1 MLSAIMSV
9 LDWIKQGAITAY
21 WIHPSFFC
29 CRLESGSWLEH
40 RGYSSAPLLSS
51 CFRTGYNSSIVL
63 RVCTKLDVPGKAV
76 EETVQEACESDTQT
90 TTSDSCRPEEAA
102 VILKLFLYSDRPYVI
117 RPGNTSLNTVPHA
130 AQTTASKHD
139 HPVGSCGPG
148 DRVDRT

>member
-90 TTSDSCRPEEAA
+90 TTSDSCRPEEASSYTQA
-102 VILKLFLYSDRPYVI
+102 LSLLGQALCYSAWKHFSEYSSTCSTDYSIQTRPPSGQLWP
-117 RPGNTSLNTVPHA
+117 R
-130 AQTTASKHD
+130 
-139 HPVGSCGPG
+139 
-148 DRVDRT
+148 R